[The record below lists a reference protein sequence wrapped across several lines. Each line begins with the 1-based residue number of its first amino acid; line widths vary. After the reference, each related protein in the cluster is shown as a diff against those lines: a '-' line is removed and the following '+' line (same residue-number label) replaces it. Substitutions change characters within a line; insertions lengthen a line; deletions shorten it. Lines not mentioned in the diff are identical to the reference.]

1 MAGVWVQ
8 FVLERLT
15 GGKDIPSNLRVN
27 RAMSLFCPSRCATLE
42 RVPQSERLAFTAW
55 SEFMNGNVTHSES
68 AEESVSPQASARER
82 RRELFVFSLLAV
94 LIWPFV
100 AIGVVAGWGFVVWM
114 YYMFTGP
121 PGPV

>member
-1 MAGVWVQ
+1 
-8 FVLERLT
+8 
-15 GGKDIPSNLRVN
+15 
-27 RAMSLFCPSRCATLE
+27 
-42 RVPQSERLAFTAW
+42 
-55 SEFMNGNVTHSES
+55 MNGNVTHSES
-68 AEESVSPQASARER
+68 ADDSLRPQLSSRER